1 MADEVEAKKSL
12 LTAASKS
19 KKSILNGVN
28 FMAEVCIL
36 LFRKLKLVD
45 SYADL
50 ISGRILSRQNYNN
63 TIGFIGVFYFL
74 SSLLL

>member
-19 KKSILNGVN
+19 KKSILNRVN
-28 FMAEVCIL
+28 SIL

-50 ISGRILSRQNYNN
+50 ISGGILSRQNYYN

>member
-50 ISGRILSRQNYNN
+50 ISGRILSRQNYN